1 MVNLIRSSLSLLFI
15 SLFLN
20 SCGPSLNTDNLKG
33 KWIYTK
39 LESPNANPPS
49 AEPDWK
55 LKMDKPSIEFLKNN
69 EVTIYWGGK
78 VLSHGTF
85 TIDGKN
91 IRYKQ
96 TLPDGRTNEFPF
108 YVSRFDGKEMIFETL
123 GKDGSRVTAV
133 KQ

>member
-1 MVNLIRSSLSLLFI
+1 MSNFIRSGLALLFI
-15 SLFLN
+15 SILFN
-20 SCGPSLNTDNLKG
+20 SCGPSLNSDNLYG
-33 KWIYTK
+33 KWNYIK

-55 LKMDKPSIEFLKNN
+55 LQMDKPSIEFSKNN
-69 EVTIYWGGK
+69 ELTIWWAGK

-96 TLPDGRTNEFPF
+96 VLADGRTNEFPF
-108 YVSRFDGKEMIFETL
+108 HVTQFNGKEMVFETL
-123 GKDGSRVTAV
+123 GNDGSRVTAV
-133 KQ
+133 KE